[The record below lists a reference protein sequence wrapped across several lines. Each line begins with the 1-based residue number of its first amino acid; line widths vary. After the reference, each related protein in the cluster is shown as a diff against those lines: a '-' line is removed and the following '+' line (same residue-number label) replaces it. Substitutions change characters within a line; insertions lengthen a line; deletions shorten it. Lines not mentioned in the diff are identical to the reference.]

1 MRLCERGRNPRHV
14 ARLADVRRYAF
25 TLAEVLVTLGIIGVV
40 SAMTVPSLMQNY
52 QRQSYVTQLHKV
64 YNIISQAMM
73 QYQND
78 RNAVNL
84 LEAGLNSQDAVN
96 DFMTSYFKIVNSCL
110 EEAIKP
116 CFSDNYKKMSGGTY
130 NAFGSAK
137 GSFIIAGGAT
147 LRPYYYY
154 KVEKGNEMLV
164 WLIDINTQKGPNIV
178 GRDLFVI
185 CSDING
191 LMDECIFE
199 KDKTYPLT
207 SDEREKLYQENCIS
221 DANVAGG
228 CFGKILNDNWEMN
241 Y

>member
-1 MRLCERGRNPRHV
+1 MKRKYG
-14 ARLADVRRYAF
+14 F

-64 YNIISQAMM
+64 YNIISQAFV
-73 QYQND
+73 QYQTD

-96 DFMTSYFKIVNSCL
+96 EFFTLYFKIINSCL
-110 EEAIKP
+110 EADIKP
-116 CFSDNYKKMSGGTY
+116 CFSDNYKKMSGAKY
-130 NAFGSAK
+130 DAFGTAN
-137 GSFIIAGGAT
+137 GSFVIAGGAT

-154 KVEKGNEMLV
+154 KVEDCDVQIV
-164 WLIDINTQKGPNIV
+164 WLIDINAQKGPNIV
-178 GRDLFVI
+178 GRDLFVM

-191 LMDECIFE
+191 LLDECVYDNT
-199 KDKTYPLT
+199 KHYPLT
-207 SDEREKLYQENCIS
+207 TDEREELYEQNCIS
-221 DANVAGG
+221 DINSAGG
-228 CFGKILNDNWEMN
+228 CFGKILNDNWEMK